1 MIDVQMELFRRAL
14 PKRLLL
20 AAWGVALLWLALT
33 PQPPKVEH
41 PFFGWDKLH
50 HWAAFCLFTLLAG
63 WAFTGNRRWQLAV
76 IAAVAFGALIE
87 VLQGLFTATR
97 SAEFGDLL
105 ADLLGA
111 LTAYGIVV
119 IWKKVAR

>member
-1 MIDVQMELFRRAL
+1 MELFRRAL

-20 AAWGVALLWLALT
+20 VAWGVALLWLALT

-41 PFFGWDKLH
+41 LFFGWDKLH

-63 WAFTGNRRWQLAV
+63 WAFTDNRADNKRCWRRAV
-76 IAAVAFGALIE
+76 VVAVCFGALIE

-111 LTAYGIVV
+111 LTAYGIFV